1 MTDIIK
7 TIRRFFAIFLIMASP
22 ILVSAQEIIEIKPL
36 FEYPVAPEELTT
48 IDEKSNYLVEHF
60 WDPLDF
66 KAKASVDQ
74 HALNDAFRVYTV
86 PMRWADKT
94 KTTVSTDKLLEKL
107 SKNPV
112 LLTQFMKAAEENL
125 YGPRAEVWIDEIY
138 LKFLEAIVKNK
149 KIPASRKN
157 RYQNQLN
164 ILKNTTVGGKAP
176 EFKFTGIDGKDR
188 RYFPMTTPTL
198 IFFGDPTSSDWRM
211 WRLKMETNTALVKA
225 IDKGQLNI
233 MYMVDSELPGWN
245 KEVASYPST
254 WIVGCAPDIR
264 DTYDLRATPS
274 VYLIGSDG
282 NIILKNAVAETAVE
296 KALELVQ
303 QQ

>member
-7 TIRRFFAIFLIMASP
+7 TLRHFFAILSIVASP
-22 ILVSAQEIIEIKPL
+22 IIVSAQEIIEIKPL

-66 KAKASVDQ
+66 KAKTSVDQ

-86 PMRWADKT
+86 PMRWADKN
-94 KTTVSTDKLLEKL
+94 KTLVSTDKLIEKL
-107 SKNPV
+107 SKNPI

-138 LKFLEAIVKNK
+138 LKFLEAAVKNK
-149 KIPASRKN
+149 KIPAARKK
-157 RYQNQLN
+157 RYQDQLG
-164 ILKNTTVGGKAP
+164 ILKSTAVGETAP
-176 EFKFTGIDGKDR
+176 GFNFTGTDGKDG

-198 IFFGDPTSSDWRM
+198 VFFGDPTSSDWRM
-211 WRLKMETNTALVKA
+211 WRLKMETNTSLVKA
-225 IDKGQLNI
+225 IEKGQLNI
-233 MYMVDSELPGWN
+233 IYIVDSDLPGWN

-254 WIVGCAPDIR
+254 WTVGCAPDIR
-264 DTYDLRATPS
+264 NTYDLRATPS

-282 NIILKNAVAETAVE
+282 KIILKNAVAETAVA

-303 QQ
+303 K

>member
-7 TIRRFFAIFLIMASP
+7 TLRHFFAILSIVAAP
-22 ILVSAQEIIEIKPL
+22 IIISAQEIIEIKPL

-66 KAKASVDQ
+66 KAKTSVDQ

-86 PMRWADKT
+86 PMRWADKN
-94 KTTVSTDKLLEKL
+94 KTLVSTDKLIEKL
-107 SKNPV
+107 SKNPI

-138 LKFLEAIVKNK
+138 LKFLEAAVKNK
-149 KIPASRKN
+149 KIPAARKK
-157 RYQNQLN
+157 RYQDQLG
-164 ILKNTTVGGKAP
+164 ILKSTAVGETAP
-176 EFKFTGIDGKDR
+176 GFNFTGTDGKDG

-198 IFFGDPTSSDWRM
+198 VFFGDPTSSDWRM
-211 WRLKMETNTALVKA
+211 WRLKMETNTSLVKA
-225 IDKGQLNI
+225 IEKGQLNI
-233 MYMVDSELPGWN
+233 IYIVDSDLPGWN

-254 WIVGCAPDIR
+254 WTVGCAPDIR
-264 DTYDLRATPS
+264 NTYDLRATPS

-282 NIILKNAVAETAVE
+282 KIILKNAVAETAVA

-303 QQ
+303 K

>member
-7 TIRRFFAIFLIMASP
+7 TLRHFFAILSIVASP
-22 ILVSAQEIIEIKPL
+22 IIVSAQEIIEIKPL

-66 KAKASVDQ
+66 KAKTSVDQ

-86 PMRWADKT
+86 PMRWADKN
-94 KTTVSTDKLLEKL
+94 KTLVSTDKLIEKL
-107 SKNPV
+107 SKNPI

-138 LKFLEAIVKNK
+138 LKFLEATVKNK
-149 KIPASRKN
+149 KIPAARKK
-157 RYQNQLN
+157 RYQSQLD
-164 ILKNTTVGGKAP
+164 ILKSTAVGETAP
-176 EFKFTGIDGKDR
+176 GFNFTGTDGKDG

-198 IFFGDPTSSDWRM
+198 VFFGDPTSSDWRM
-211 WRLKMETNTALVKA
+211 WRLKMETNTSLVKA
-225 IDKGQLNI
+225 IEKGQLNI
-233 MYMVDSELPGWN
+233 IYIVDSDLPGWN

-254 WIVGCAPDIR
+254 WTVGCAPDIR
-264 DTYDLRATPS
+264 NTYDLRATPS

-282 NIILKNAVAETAVE
+282 KIILKNAVAETAVA

-303 QQ
+303 K

>member
-7 TIRRFFAIFLIMASP
+7 TLRLFFAILSIVAAP
-22 ILVSAQEIIEIKPL
+22 IIVSAQEIIEIKPL

-66 KAKASVDQ
+66 KAKAAVDQ

-86 PMRWADKT
+86 PMRWADKN
-94 KTTVSTDKLLEKL
+94 KTLVSTDKLLEKL
-107 SKNPV
+107 SKNPI

-138 LKFLEAIVKNK
+138 LKFLEAAVKNK
-149 KIPASRKN
+149 KIPAARKK
-157 RYQNQLN
+157 RYQDQLG
-164 ILKNTTVGGKAP
+164 ILKSTAVGETAP
-176 EFKFTGIDGKDR
+176 GFNFTGIDGKDG

-198 IFFGDPTSSDWRM
+198 VFFGDPTSSDWRM
-211 WRLKMETNTALVKA
+211 WRLKMETNTSLVKA
-225 IDKGQLNI
+225 IEKGQLNI
-233 MYMVDSELPGWN
+233 IYIVDSDLPGWN

-254 WIVGCAPDIR
+254 WTVGCAPDIR
-264 DTYDLRATPS
+264 NTYDLRATPS

-282 NIILKNAVAETAVE
+282 KIILKNAVAETAVA

-303 QQ
+303 K